1 MARKMLGNLDMTHLQ
16 IINLRIHQI
25 AGDLGGPVEGEIWY
39 NSTTHLLK
47 WYNGT
52 ANIDP
57 LARANHSGSQTAST
71 ISDFAAT
78 AQGYRLDQFAAPNTD
93 LSINS
98 HKLTNVTDP
107 SGAQDAATKNYVDG
121 VVQGF
126 SWKQLPVRAATTANG
141 TLATAFANGQ
151 VIDGITLATNDRIL
165 IKNQTNGQDNGI
177 YVVQASG
184 APVRATDADTT
195 AELRNAT
202 VWVSL
207 GTANADTAWDQT
219 AEITTVGTTVQTWA
233 QVGGG
238 SSYTAGNGL
247 QLIGSQFSVL
257 PDPTPADLIATGTGL
272 KTDTTKVAHIFS
284 SATIGDG
291 STTSIVV
298 THNLGTRSVLVQ
310 VFATASTYDEIW
322 CEVQRT
328 STNTVTLIFAV
339 APTTNQY
346 TCVVH
351 G

>member
-1 MARKMLGNLDMTHLQ
+1 MARKMLGNIDMTHLQ
-16 IINLRIHQI
+16 IINLRLHQI
-25 AGDLGGPVEGEIWY
+25 AGDLSTPLEGEVWY
-39 NSTTHLLK
+39 NSSTHLTK

-71 ISDFAAT
+71 ISDFDTQVRTSTLNQMT
-78 AQGYRLDQFAAPNTD
+78 APSAD

-107 SGAQDAATKNYVDG
+107 TGAQDGATKNYVDS

-141 TLATAFANGQ
+141 TLATAFANGS
-151 VIDGITLATNDRIL
+151 VVDGVTLATGDRIL
-165 IKNQTNGQDNGI
+165 LKNQTAGAENGI
-177 YVVQASG
+177 YTVNASG
-184 APVRATDADTT
+184 APTRALDADTT

-219 AEITTVGTTVQTWA
+219 AEVTTVNTTAQTWA

-238 SSYTAGNGL
+238 SSYTAGSGL

-257 PDPTPADLIATGTGL
+257 PDPTPADIVATGTGL
-272 KTDTTKVAHIFS
+272 KTDATKIPHIFT

-298 THNLGTRSVLVQ
+298 THNLGTRAVNVRVWL
-310 VFATASTYDEIW
+310 TASTYDEVDVEI
-322 CEVQRT
+322 QHT

-339 APTTNQY
+339 APATNQY
-346 TCVVH
+346 SCVIL